1 MGNPASL
8 ALDANLLAAIQ
19 KVAAPPA
26 PTQTAAVPAKQAAA
40 PAPQPVED
48 KVTISASAQAQAQ
61 APAQAAAPAQAQAQ
75 GPAQAQPAAAP
86 QVPILTQIRDL
97 NRQGESL
104 IQIAN
109 KLGLSQQVV
118 ASYLGVSL
126 GQR

>member
-1 MGNPASL
+1 MGNPASV

-26 PTQTAAVPAKQAAA
+26 PTQTAAVPAKRAAA

-61 APAQAAAPAQAQAQ
+61 APAQAPAPVQVQA
-75 GPAQAQPAAAP
+75 PAQPAAAP

-118 ASYLGVSL
+118 ASYLRVTL
-126 GQR
+126 GRR